1 MQIHVRVDKTAYTP
15 HVPVPS
21 RLKSA
26 GVLGHDPSRRHIYV
40 PPCQASQYPVILAR
54 YSPSYLLYQD
64 RVFIVWTVVNSLSSR
79 IILSHNGHSK
89 NTKGTYHR
97 SAWAEYKVRDQ
108 RDPRPHSRRRRD
120 LGEAQLY
127 WALPF
132 GCAPHAQR
140 LGRSGSLNDDQDCCH
155 EGAGV
160 VVAIGPNVTRFKV
173 GDRAGI
179 KWVADV
185 CGECEMCTNG
195 TDELQCPKQLNSG
208 FTAAGTFQQFA
219 TATARYA
226 TRIPDGVSDEE
237 AGPVSTLPFTYV
249 PNGSP
254 ELTVHFQLGDVWRS
268 YGIRSAKTI
277 RCSRGTVGCHHGSKR
292 WTRSLRCTI
301 C

>member
-1 MQIHVRVDKTAYTP
+1 MSHPVKQASILLSLPDTRLPISCIKIEFSLCEQSSIPCPHASSYPIMDIPKTQKALITDP
-15 HVPVPS
+15 PGPNTKSVIKEIPVPTPGEGEILVKLNCTGLCHS
-21 RLKSA
+21 DVHLMRNDWGDRGLSMMTKIA
-26 GVLGHDPSRRHIYV
+26 G
-40 PPCQASQYPVILAR
+40 
-54 YSPSYLLYQD
+54 
-64 RVFIVWTVVNSLSSR
+64 
-79 IILSHNGHSK
+79 
-89 NTKGTYHR
+89 
-97 SAWAEYKVRDQ
+97 
-108 RDPRPHSRRRRD
+108 
-120 LGEAQLY
+120 
-127 WALPF
+127 
-132 GCAPHAQR
+132 
-140 LGRSGSLNDDQDCCH
+140 H